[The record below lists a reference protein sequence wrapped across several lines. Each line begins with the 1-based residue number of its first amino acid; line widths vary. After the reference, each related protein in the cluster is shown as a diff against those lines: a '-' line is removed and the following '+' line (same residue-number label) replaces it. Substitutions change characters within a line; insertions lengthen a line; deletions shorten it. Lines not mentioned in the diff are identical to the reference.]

1 MKLAFSVQQRTK
13 FAKIKSASLFS
24 QILLVLHRTFPQL
37 AFPNENSIQSS
48 TYGIGTEDRFP
59 GILAPAEEEPAGTQE
74 PEIEPES
81 EGEPEDWPEPGPEWE
96 KAYET
101 WGVAWEFHIY
111 TFAVCFFLVFV
122 YASYYVVMNIA
133 DGLRKKYLSVSLNV
147 MMVICG
153 FSRAFVL
160 AVDPYHQGTAVD
172 TPITLMRILWSLTDP
187 CLTAADSL
195 VILSLLETYK
205 LSIGPQRLQ
214 KPSTIIPI
222 ICVHF
227 GFVFTSD
234 LVVSAFVEAKA
245 MLLFCQVFFITWCGL
260 LGVFYFLIG
269 YKLDQLIFKS
279 GVDNE
284 ISQEGRWYIY
294 LIHASGISNIVTSGV
309 YIYSAAGVFGVYSDV
324 TYVDAWPWWSLQST
338 LRITELI
345 AAVLVFTVSAKRA
358 QPAMKGQTKTT
369 SQPRKRKMSMFSGMR
384 SVRDQTYLERK
395 QDSQNQG
402 FPESIQGL
410 QMSESGVQCLVGG
423 ITESMEDVV
432 TKSENDLERKDSMFT
447 ALGEKAQMAR
457 NTSVHI

>member
-1 MKLAFSVQQRTK
+1 M
-13 FAKIKSASLFS
+13 
-24 QILLVLHRTFPQL
+24 LLVLYPAFPQHVFSNKSSEE
-37 AFPNENSIQSS
+37 FP
-48 TYGIGTEDRFP
+48 TYGNIAEDKLP
-59 GILAPAEEEPAGTQE
+59 GMPAPAKEEPVGTQE
-74 PEIEPES
+74 PETEPES
-81 EGEPEDWPEPGPEWE
+81 ESEPEDWPEPGPEWE
-96 KAYET
+96 KAYDT
-101 WGVAWEFHIY
+101 WGVAWDFHIY
-111 TFAVCFFLVFV
+111 TFAVCFFLVFA
-122 YASYYVVMNIA
+122 YALYYVVMNIA
-133 DGLRKKYLSVSLNV
+133 DGLREKYLSVSLNL

-172 TPITLMRILWSLTDP
+172 TPIKLMRILWSLTDP

-205 LSIGPQRLQ
+205 LSIGPQHMQR
-214 KPSTIIPI
+214 PCTIIPV

-227 GFVFTSD
+227 GFVLTSD
-234 LVVSAFVEAKA
+234 LVVSEFVEAKA
-245 MLLFCQVFFITWCGL
+245 MLLFCQVFFITWCGV
-260 LGVFYFLIG
+260 LGIFYFLIG
-269 YKLDQLIFKS
+269 YKLDELIFKS
-279 GVDNE
+279 GIDNE

-358 QPAMKGQTKTT
+358 QPAIRGLAKTT
-369 SQPRKRKMSMFSGMR
+369 THPRKRKMSMFTGMR
-384 SVRDQTYLERK
+384 SIRDQTYLEKK

-402 FPESIQGL
+402 LSESIQDL
-410 QMSESGVQCLVGG
+410 QMTESGVQCM
-423 ITESMEDVV
+423 ISRIPDCTEDVV
-432 TKSENDLERKDSMFT
+432 TSSEHNLERKDSMFT

-457 NTSVHI
+457 NTSVNI